1 MTLTPFDADRPPERP
16 RRRRRPA
23 SSGSTEGRRPLDAAG
38 KRRGAGADAGD
49 REMSLVGD
57 MEFESY
63 YGRPI
68 VKAPPWEE
76 PIALY
81 LFVGGVAGG
90 SGLLALGAHASGRP
104 GLRRA
109 ARLTALGA
117 IGVGTPAL
125 VVDLGRPERFL
136 NMMRTVK
143 ITSFMSMGTWILSA
157 SGAVAGVSALIEVD
171 RLSRERLPLGPLRPA
186 LHALDTPAAIAQAG
200 TGALLATYTG
210 GLLGDTAVPT
220 WSAGRHDLPLLFG
233 SSATL
238 ASAGAALVLAPGT
251 ELGPA
256 RALAAAG
263 VAGDLLSMHRMK
275 ASMHP
280 LEAEPLET
288 GRAGRRL
295 RWAERLAVA
304 GGVGAVAS
312 GLLSAG
318 AGTGVGR
325 SRVRTAGRVLT
336 AASGLALLG
345 ASALTRF
352 GVLEAGLESV
362 KDPRRV
368 VEPQKARLAARRAA
382 GTFDDSITT
391 GA

>member
-1 MTLTPFDADRPPERP
+1 MSLTEFDADRPPERP
-16 RRRRRPA
+16 RGRRRRPTGA
-23 SSGSTEGRRPLDAAG
+23 GSTEGRRPLDARG
-38 KRRGAGADAGD
+38 TRRGAGADSGD

-57 MEFESY
+57 MQFENY

-90 SGLLALGAHASGRP
+90 SGLLALGAHASGRA
-104 GLRRA
+104 GLRRVT
-109 ARLTALGA
+109 RLTALAA

-125 VVDLGRPERFL
+125 IVDLGRPERFL

-157 SGAVAGVSALIEVD
+157 SGAVAGLSAVLEVD
-171 RLSRERLPLGPLRPA
+171 RMSGGRLPLGPLRPV
-186 LHALDTPAAIAQAG
+186 LHALDTPVALAQAG

-220 WSAGRHDLPLLFG
+220 WSAGRRHLPLLFG

-238 ASAGAALVLAPGT
+238 ASAG
-251 ELGPA
+251 
-256 RALAAAG
+256 
-263 VAGDLLSMHRMK
+263 MK
-275 ASMHP
+275 ESMHP

-288 GRAGRRL
+288 DRAGRRL

-304 GGVGAVAS
+304 GGAGAVAS
-312 GLLSAG
+312 GMLRGRARG
-318 AGTGVGR
+318 AGR
-325 SRVRTAGRVLT
+325 ALA

-368 VEPQKARLAARRAA
+368 VEPQRARLAARRAT
-382 GTFDDSITT
+382 GTTDDSITT
-391 GA
+391 AG

>member
-1 MTLTPFDADRPPERP
+1 MSLTEFDADRPPERP
-16 RRRRRPA
+16 RGRRRRPTGA
-23 SSGSTEGRRPLDAAG
+23 GSTEGRRPLDARG
-38 KRRGAGADAGD
+38 TRRGAGADSGD

-57 MEFESY
+57 MQFENY

-90 SGLLALGAHASGRP
+90 SGLLALGAHASGRA
-104 GLRRA
+104 GLRRVT
-109 ARLTALGA
+109 RLTALAA

-125 VVDLGRPERFL
+125 IVDLGRPERFL

-157 SGAVAGVSALIEVD
+157 SGAVAGLSAVLEVD
-171 RLSRERLPLGPLRPA
+171 RMSGGRLPLGPLRPV
-186 LHALDTPAAIAQAG
+186 LHALDTPVALAQAG

-220 WSAGRHDLPLLFG
+220 WSAGRRHLPLLFG

-238 ASAGAALVLAPGT
+238 ASAGAALVLAPGA
-251 ELGPA
+251 ELGPV
-256 RALAAAG
+256 RVLAAAA
-263 VAGDLLSMHRMK
+263 VAGDLLSMHAMK
-275 ASMHP
+275 ESMHP

-288 GRAGRRL
+288 DRAGRRL

-304 GGVGAVAS
+304 GGAGAVAS
-312 GLLSAG
+312 GMLRGRARG
-318 AGTGVGR
+318 AGR
-325 SRVRTAGRVLT
+325 ALA

-368 VEPQKARLAARRAA
+368 VEPQRARLAARRAT
-382 GTFDDSITT
+382 GTTDDSITT
-391 GA
+391 AG